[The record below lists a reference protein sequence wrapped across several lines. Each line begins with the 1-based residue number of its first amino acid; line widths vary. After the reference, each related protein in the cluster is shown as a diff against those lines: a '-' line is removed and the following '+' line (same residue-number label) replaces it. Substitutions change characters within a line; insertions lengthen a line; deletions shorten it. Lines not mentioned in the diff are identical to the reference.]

1 MKNQFFYTRKEP
13 IKDTNPLEFKEFR
26 DSINVDKVIRTI
38 RINEESLLVLLND
51 LHERTEEVPR
61 INKKTNRPSFDKQGQ
76 PIYDRVRNTFQS
88 EIYLIGDDIE
98 RFYKQTNI
106 E

>member
-26 DSINVDKVIRTI
+26 DSINVDKVIRSVRVDDNSI
-38 RINEESLLVLLND
+38 VILLD
-51 LHERTEEVPR
+51 DMHERTKEVPR
-61 INKKTNRPSFDKQGQ
+61 INTKTNKMEGTKKVTE
-76 PIYDRVRNTFQS
+76 IFQT
-88 EIYLIGDDIE
+88 EVYLTGDDIE
-98 RFYKQTNI
+98 RFYKLTNI